1 MSAPPQTPE
10 APPKESMGIDPFER
24 NWMRLSI
31 VLLIVFAGAVTAAG
45 FALGFQVPGE
55 EQRVDPA
62 TVTESGPFSNPGL
75 RAIPGSDNEYE
86 LYVIS
91 RQFFFEPNVVE
102 IPVGATVEIYVT
114 SVDVQHGYK
123 IQDTNI
129 NMQIVPGQVSHLRH
143 TFNTVGEFPVI
154 CHEYCGLG
162 HAAMAGTIVVTGGS
176 S

>member
-1 MSAPPQTPE
+1 MSTE
-10 APPKESMGIDPFER
+10 APVKESMGIDPFER
-24 NWMRLSI
+24 NWMRFSV
-31 VLLIVFAGAVTAAG
+31 VLLIVFAAGVTAAG

-62 TVTESGPFSNPGL
+62 TVTESGPFSEPGL
-75 RAIPGSDNEYE
+75 RAIPGSDNEFE
-86 LYVIS
+86 LYVVS

-102 IPVGATVEIYVT
+102 IPLGATVEIYVT

-123 IQDTNI
+123 VNGTNI
-129 NMQIVPGQVSHLRH
+129 NMQVVPGQVSHLRH
-143 TFNTVGEFPVI
+143 TFDTPGEYDVI

-162 HAAMAGTIVVTGGS
+162 HAAMAGQIVVMGGS